1 MPMRDAV
8 LPGRLLTLKR
18 ELASGGFGRP
28 RRLLEQKVEAPL
40 TGDDRTAYELWVA
53 RRAFALLDAAYP
65 GHLWLVDCDLAK
77 GGVAI
82 SIPVLMGSN
91 WVYFIRM
98 ADLEPRKVIMAGGEL
113 LERYRLP
120 RGAIRPEQFV
130 EARDT
135 HSILAQKSKKV
146 PG

>member
-8 LPGRLLTLKR
+8 LPGRLVTLKR
-18 ELASGGFGRP
+18 ELSHGRFARP
-28 RRLLEQKVEAPL
+28 RRLLEHKVEAPVS
-40 TGDDRTAYELWVA
+40 GDDRTAYELWVA
-53 RRAFALLDAAYP
+53 RRAFALLEAAYP

-82 SIPVLMGSN
+82 SIPVLMGGN

-120 RGAIRPEQFV
+120 RGAIRPDRFV
-130 EARDT
+130 EARDR
-135 HSILAQKSKKV
+135 HSILANKAKKV
-146 PG
+146 PA

>member
-1 MPMRDAV
+1 MPMRDAAV
-8 LPGRLLTLKR
+8 PGGLVTLRR
-18 ELASGGFGRP
+18 ELASGGVGRP
-28 RRLLEQKVEAPL
+28 RRLLEHKVEAPAV
-40 TGDDRTAYELWVA
+40 GDDRTAYELWVA
-53 RRAFALLDAAYP
+53 RRAFALLEAAYP

-82 SIPVLMGSN
+82 SIPVLMGGN

-120 RGAIRPEQFV
+120 RGAIRPDRFV
-130 EARDT
+130 EAREE